1 MMFEKFLKIKP
12 VLILVFIPLL
22 FTLAFGYVMSPIFV
36 EHVPFAVYDM
46 DMSENSRQIVES
58 FRDCPAFEIREDIS
72 SYEEME
78 DLLID
83 GKIGGALI
91 LPEGFGEDLS
101 AKRGA
106 EATVLVDGSNFLVC
120 SNVQLNST
128 TILLM
133 ANANVQMKYLE
144 SGEMVPYEAEQNVY
158 TMNLAD
164 RRLYNPQTCY
174 LYYLFAGLFG
184 IFVQQTIL
192 ATVPGVLIDEKHR
205 IAESGAAISSIR
217 SVFPHFSKD
226 TARTI
231 LSYALL
237 SVIGLLGSVLLLHGV
252 FAYPMNGNI
261 LYVLL
266 LQAIFL
272 CCMFGVSLIV
282 ATIFDEKL
290 HASQFTMFLSIPT
303 MLCCGYGWPEYM
315 MPAGFA
321 PVMKAIWPLYYFYN
335 PLKDLMLKGAGLDSI
350 GHYVIGGICFALVW
364 VPVGIFLFA
373 RKTQRLAEYDKESG
387 TAYSTAGGE
396 EF

>member
-46 DMSENSRQIVES
+46 DMSKNSRQIVES
-58 FRDCPAFEIREDIS
+58 FRDCPAFEITEDVC

-91 LPEGFGEDLS
+91 LPEGFGADLA

-144 SGEMVPYEAEQNVY
+144 AGEMVPYEAEQNVY

-192 ATVPGVLIDEKHR
+192 ATVPGVLIERFRLYGRSSR
-205 IAESGAAISSIR
+205 IFQRI
-217 SVFPHFSKD
+217 PHAQFC
-226 TARTI
+226 
-231 LSYALL
+231 
-237 SVIGLLGSVLLLHGV
+237 
-252 FAYPMNGNI
+252 PMR
-261 LYVLL
+261 
-266 LQAIFL
+266 FL
-272 CCMFGVSLIV
+272 V
-282 ATIFDEKL
+282 
-290 HASQFTMFLSIPT
+290 
-303 MLCCGYGWPEYM
+303 
-315 MPAGFA
+315 
-321 PVMKAIWPLYYFYN
+321 
-335 PLKDLMLKGAGLDSI
+335 
-350 GHYVIGGICFALVW
+350 
-364 VPVGIFLFA
+364 
-373 RKTQRLAEYDKESG
+373 
-387 TAYSTAGGE
+387 
-396 EF
+396 

>member
-1 MMFEKFLKIKP
+1 MFEKFMRVKP
-12 VLILVFIPLL
+12 IIILVFIPIL
-22 FTLAFGYVMSPIFV
+22 FTLVFGYVMSPIFV

-46 DMSENSRQIVES
+46 DKSENSRQIVDS
-58 FRDCPAFEIREDIS
+58 FYDCPAFEITEGIG
-72 SYEEME
+72 SYEEIE
-78 DLLID
+78 DMLIG

-91 LPEGFGEDLS
+91 IPEGFGDAL
-101 AKRGA
+101 ARKAGA

-133 ANANVQMKYLE
+133 ANASIQMKYLE
-144 SGEMVPYEAEQNVY
+144 SGDMKPTAAEQNVY

-184 IFVQQTIL
+184 IFVQQTVL

-205 IAESGAAISSIR
+205 LRSAGRAADAAGKGGRRFPISRISGETACTLLKYAGLSI
-217 SVFPHFSKD
+217 V
-226 TARTI
+226 
-231 LSYALL
+231 
-237 SVIGLLGSVLLLHGV
+237 GLLASILTVHFV
-252 FAYPMNGNI
+252 YAYPMNGNL

-266 LQAIFL
+266 IHIIFL
-272 CCMFGVSLIV
+272 LGLLAVSLIV
-282 ATIFDEKL
+282 AAVFDEKI

-321 PVMKAIWPLYYFYN
+321 PVMKAVWPLYYFYN
-335 PLKDLMLKGAGLDSI
+335 PLKDLMLKGAGMDAI
-350 GHYVIGGICFALVW
+350 GHYVIGGTIFAAVWLVI
-364 VPVGIFLFA
+364 GAFLYA
-373 RKTQRLAEYDKESG
+373 RKTRFTIQSE
-387 TAYSTAGGE
+387 
-396 EF
+396 

>member
-1 MMFEKFLKIKP
+1 MFEKFMRVKP
-12 VLILVFIPLL
+12 IIILVFIPIL
-22 FTLAFGYVMSPIFV
+22 FTLVFGYVMSPIFV

-46 DMSENSRQIVES
+46 DKSENSRQIVDS
-58 FRDCPAFEIREDIS
+58 FYDCPAFEITEGIG
-72 SYEEME
+72 SYEEIE
-78 DLLID
+78 DMLIG

-91 LPEGFGEDLS
+91 IPEGFGDAL
-101 AKRGA
+101 ARKAGA

-133 ANANVQMKYLE
+133 ANASIQMKYLE
-144 SGEMVPYEAEQNVY
+144 SGDMKPTAAEQNVY

-184 IFVQQTIL
+184 IFVQQTVL

-205 IAESGAAISSIR
+205 LRGAAGGMHGASEAGCAGGKRISDS
-217 SVFPHFSKD
+217 
-226 TARTI
+226 
-231 LSYALL
+231 LL
-237 SVIGLLGSVLLLHGV
+237 SRISGETLGTLLKYAGLSIVGLLASILIVHFV
-252 FAYPMNGNI
+252 YAYPMNGNL

-266 LQAIFL
+266 IHVIFL
-272 CCMFGVSLIV
+272 FGLLAVSLIV
-282 ATIFDEKL
+282 AAVFDEKI

-335 PLKDLMLKGAGLDSI
+335 PLKDLMLKGAGMDAI
-350 GHYVIGGICFALVW
+350 GHYVIGGTIFAAVWLVIG
-364 VPVGIFLFA
+364 VFIYA
-373 RKTQRLAEYDKESG
+373 RKTRFTIQSE
-387 TAYSTAGGE
+387 
-396 EF
+396 

>member
-1 MMFEKFLKIKP
+1 MFEKFMRVKP
-12 VLILVFIPLL
+12 IIILVFIPIL
-22 FTLAFGYVMSPIFV
+22 FTLVFGYVMSPIFV

-46 DMSENSRQIVES
+46 DKSENSRQIVDS
-58 FRDCPAFEIREDIS
+58 FYDCPAFEITEGIG
-72 SYEEME
+72 SYEEIE
-78 DLLID
+78 DMLVG

-91 LPEGFGEDLS
+91 IPEGFGDAL
-101 AKRGA
+101 ARKAGA

-133 ANANVQMKYLE
+133 ANASIQMKYLE
-144 SGEMVPYEAEQNVY
+144 SGDMKPTAAEQNVY

-184 IFVQQTIL
+184 IFVQQTVL

-205 IAESGAAISSIR
+205 LRGAAGGMHGASEAGGAGGKRSSASLISRISGETLGTLLKYAGLSI
-217 SVFPHFSKD
+217 V
-226 TARTI
+226 
-231 LSYALL
+231 
-237 SVIGLLGSVLLLHGV
+237 GLLASILIVHFV
-252 FAYPMNGNI
+252 YAYPMNGNL

-266 LQAIFL
+266 IHVIFL
-272 CCMFGVSLIV
+272 LGLLAVSLIV
-282 ATIFDEKL
+282 ASVFEEKI

-335 PLKDLMLKGAGLDSI
+335 PLKDLMLKGAGMDAI
-350 GHYVIGGICFALVW
+350 GHYVIGGTIFAAVWLVI
-364 VPVGIFLFA
+364 GAFLYS
-373 RKTQRLAEYDKESG
+373 RKTRFTIQSE
-387 TAYSTAGGE
+387 
-396 EF
+396 